1 MSVNK
6 LCTSLNTNQC
16 MKEVIWIIL
25 IINENP
31 GTSVS
36 KQSYIFY
43 ICINN
48 QALTPLIG
56 QLNNHIIKL
65 FA

>member
-1 MSVNK
+1 MVSWPIELIYKN
-6 LCTSLNTNQC
+6 LNDADWSTCLPFHCQQVQS

-36 KQSYIFY
+36 KQSYIL
-43 ICINN
+43 
-48 QALTPLIG
+48 ATVR
-56 QLNNHIIKL
+56 
-65 FA
+65 